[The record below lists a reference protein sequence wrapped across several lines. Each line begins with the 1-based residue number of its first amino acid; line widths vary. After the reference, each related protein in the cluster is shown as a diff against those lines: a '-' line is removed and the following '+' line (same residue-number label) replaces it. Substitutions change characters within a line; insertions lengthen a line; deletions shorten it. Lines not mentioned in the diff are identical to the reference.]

1 MDNNQGFSKTLDIL
15 IANTS
20 IIEIVT
26 IIIVVSCII
35 GIMIY
40 VAIKQT
46 DQDRKCNNLKN
57 LYPNQT
63 TIRPVSES
71 SQLSYTI
78 GESEYDT
85 RLTDMYIKSSY
96 NSCSA
101 GNYKDDWVSTCALN
115 EVLKQG

>member
-57 LYPNQT
+57 LYSQFLR
-63 TIRPVSES
+63 IVLEFFDQISFLFHQLELQVHFS
-71 SQLSYTI
+71 SF
-78 GESEYDT
+78 
-85 RLTDMYIKSSY
+85 
-96 NSCSA
+96 
-101 GNYKDDWVSTCALN
+101 
-115 EVLKQG
+115 